1 MPSSVKV
8 KQERKEYQR
17 TSQQAFEQYRQTAE
31 REMAD
36 LFLIQ
41 PTGDSVIIVNSQNFE
56 SSPHSARNGS
66 LKVFK
71 TRQ

>member
-1 MPSSVKV
+1 MKV

-41 PTGDSVIIVNSQNFE
+41 PTGDSGLS
-56 SSPHSARNGS
+56 
-66 LKVFK
+66 
-71 TRQ
+71 